1 MINPMRYLSY
11 CIAAG
16 LLGLLTACQDP
27 ALPELTPGDAL
38 RTQLQGVWLPTQL
51 QLKYQV
57 GIIPNLRDTTV
68 TLTPATAPLLVTG
81 RVNPIMPFTDT
92 LYIGTVA
99 TARVDTFITRN
110 RGIRQQGN
118 FFVTA
123 GADAGASL
131 LRIGRPT
138 YTRGVLTRWNYDFV
152 LHGNVVPNG
161 QNQPVYTYTSYP
173 NYPLTIRELSSN
185 RLVLGFQTTGGVGN
199 LPQVA
204 ITPANQDTNPVW
216 ASKVVLFTATF
227 TKQ

>member
-1 MINPMRYLSY
+1 MINQMRHFSY

-27 ALPELTPGDAL
+27 ALPELTTSEAL
-38 RTQLQGVWLPTQL
+38 KPQLQGVWLPAQL

-68 TLTPATAPLLVTG
+68 TLTPSTAPLLVSG

-92 LYIGTVA
+92 LYVGTVA
-99 TARVDTFITRN
+99 TARVDTFFTRN
-110 RGIRQQGN
+110 RGLRQQGN
-118 FFVTA
+118 FFVTG

-138 YTRGVLTRWNYDFV
+138 YTKGALTRWNYDFV
-152 LHGNVVPNG
+152 FHGTVAPDA
-161 QNQPVYTYTSYP
+161 QNRPLYTYASYP

-185 RLVLGFQTTGGVGN
+185 RLVLSFQTTGNIGN

-204 ITPANQDTNPVW
+204 ITPANQNTNPVW
-216 ASKVVLFTATF
+216 ASKIVLFTATF